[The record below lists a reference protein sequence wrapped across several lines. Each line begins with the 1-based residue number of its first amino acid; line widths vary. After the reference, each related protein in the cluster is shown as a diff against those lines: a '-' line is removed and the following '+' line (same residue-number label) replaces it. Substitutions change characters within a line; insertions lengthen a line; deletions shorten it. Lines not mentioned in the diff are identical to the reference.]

1 MNGPVSES
9 VATERAVSQT
19 ADAPRRAD
27 VRQFVLFPSAF
38 ALVALLWEGYKAVGP
53 ANGGR
58 LLGVRLLPRTGD
70 RAMPHVTAMW
80 SRLWKPE
87 VRGGKETIF
96 TVVSRATWYS
106 LRVSL
111 LAFVLGALLGV
122 ALAVMMSRVRWLE
135 RAFMPYL
142 VASQTVPIIV
152 LGPLLASLLAYASRG
167 LSSERWIAAVLLGI
181 FLAFFPV
188 ALGTLRGLQSTQP
201 AAVELMDSLAA
212 PWWKTLVK
220 LRFPAAVPYIA
231 PSLRLAGAASVVGVI
246 VAEISLGVRSGVGRL
261 ILSYGQDATSDPPK
275 LYTAVF
281 GAAVLGLLMAGL
293 VAAVSHQL
301 MRNRPQEAT

>member
-1 MNGPVSES
+1 MSTVPG
-9 VATERAVSQT
+9 
-19 ADAPRRAD
+19 PRRRAGIG
-27 VRQFVLFPSAF
+27 RLVLYPAAF
-38 ALVALLWEGYKAVGP
+38 GLVALLWEGYKAVGP
-53 ANGGR
+53 ATGGR
-58 LLGVRLLPRTGD
+58 VLGVRLLPRTED
-70 RAMPHVTAMW
+70 RAMPHVGSMW
-80 SRLWKPE
+80 SRLWNPE
-87 VRGGKETIF
+87 VRGGHDTIF

-106 LRVSL
+106 LRVTL
-111 LAFVLGALLGV
+111 LAFVLGTMLGIV
-122 ALAVMMSRVRWLE
+122 LAVVMARVRWLE

-152 LGPLLASLLAYASRG
+152 LGPLIAALLAYASRD
-167 LSSERWIAAVLLGI
+167 LASRTWIAAVLLGV

-201 AAVELMDSLAA
+201 AAVELMDSLAS

-246 VAEISLGVRSGVGRL
+246 VAEISLGIRFGVGRL
-261 ILSYGQDATSDPPK
+261 ILSYGQEATSDPPK
-275 LYTAVF
+275 LYAAVF

-293 VAAVSHQL
+293 VATTDRVL
-301 MRNRPQEAT
+301 MRNRPRETT